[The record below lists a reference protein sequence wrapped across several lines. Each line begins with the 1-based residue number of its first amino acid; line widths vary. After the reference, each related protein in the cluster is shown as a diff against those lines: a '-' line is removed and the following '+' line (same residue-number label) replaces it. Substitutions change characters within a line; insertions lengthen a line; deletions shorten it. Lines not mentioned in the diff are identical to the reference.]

1 MDKEKF
7 LFIDIGTEDLKTLIG
22 VSQSKTITLTPHSS
36 FQSGGF
42 KNGKFDNVEEF
53 ENKLEELLKSEFFNN
68 FTNVVLCLGGLDIH
82 SVKIAED
89 IIVDTV
95 IKAQDFEKII
105 NNYLVSEK
113 ISDYDYL
120 NLYNPRF
127 FIDNIEVFNNPLLEK
142 GNKLRVEGI
151 LFLINSK
158 MNQVISNIRIKYGAK
173 NFFAIP
179 NALVSYEIFKK
190 YEYFENTAIID
201 IGAGTT
207 DICLIKDNKFHK
219 GFSLNVGGDYITND
233 IMQNLELDFTHAE
246 NLKKYFGKIDN
257 KIKGQGVVINCS
269 KDENPKNIHYDFIY
283 ELVDCRVNDITEFIK
298 NSVEQQFKGVLN
310 NIFLLGDSVLLYN
323 FEEKLKV
330 SFNLPMKCGNIK
342 ELPNISVN
350 LDILGL
356 DYIIKTEENIVNVD
370 EHKVVIKS
378 LQDENI
384 GLFAKV
390 NSFFKM

>member
-151 LFLINSK
+151 LFYS
-158 MNQVISNIRIKYGAK
+158 RR
-173 NFFAIP
+173 
-179 NALVSYEIFKK
+179 E
-190 YEYFENTAIID
+190 
-201 IGAGTT
+201 
-207 DICLIKDNKFHK
+207 
-219 GFSLNVGGDYITND
+219 
-233 IMQNLELDFTHAE
+233 
-246 NLKKYFGKIDN
+246 
-257 KIKGQGVVINCS
+257 
-269 KDENPKNIHYDFIY
+269 
-283 ELVDCRVNDITEFIK
+283 
-298 NSVEQQFKGVLN
+298 
-310 NIFLLGDSVLLYN
+310 
-323 FEEKLKV
+323 
-330 SFNLPMKCGNIK
+330 
-342 ELPNISVN
+342 
-350 LDILGL
+350 
-356 DYIIKTEENIVNVD
+356 
-370 EHKVVIKS
+370 
-378 LQDENI
+378 
-384 GLFAKV
+384 
-390 NSFFKM
+390 

>member
-127 FIDNIEVFNNPLLEK
+127 FIDNIDEYRNKDGHLRQLVEQYIKAEVKSLLQTETNATYKAFLEK
-142 GNKLRVEGI
+142 K
-151 LFLINSK
+151 
-158 MNQVISNIRIKYGAK
+158 
-173 NFFAIP
+173 
-179 NALVSYEIFKK
+179 
-190 YEYFENTAIID
+190 
-201 IGAGTT
+201 
-207 DICLIKDNKFHK
+207 
-219 GFSLNVGGDYITND
+219 
-233 IMQNLELDFTHAE
+233 
-246 NLKKYFGKIDN
+246 
-257 KIKGQGVVINCS
+257 
-269 KDENPKNIHYDFIY
+269 
-283 ELVDCRVNDITEFIK
+283 
-298 NSVEQQFKGVLN
+298 
-310 NIFLLGDSVLLYN
+310 
-323 FEEKLKV
+323 
-330 SFNLPMKCGNIK
+330 
-342 ELPNISVN
+342 
-350 LDILGL
+350 
-356 DYIIKTEENIVNVD
+356 
-370 EHKVVIKS
+370 
-378 LQDENI
+378 
-384 GLFAKV
+384 
-390 NSFFKM
+390 